1 MARFMDTAVSDNPG
15 TKAELTVRELACT
28 RNDRQLF
35 SGVEF
40 SLRAGEA
47 LRIEGPNGSG
57 KTSLLRLLCG
67 LGLPDAGEIQWC
79 GRNVDDDRA
88 AFLADIGYVGHANGI
103 KPELTAHENL
113 RFASAL
119 GRSKPISSTNDVL
132 AAVGLRHMAD
142 TLCRTLS
149 AGQRRRVALARL
161 LMLEASLWLLDE
173 PLTALDTDAAR
184 QIEAMLRAHLD
195 TGGLLILTTHRP
207 IDLGAHPL
215 KRIVLGV

>member
-1 MARFMDTAVSDNPG
+1 MDTVASDNLVA
-15 TKAELTVRELACT
+15 TAELTARELACT
-28 RNDRQLF
+28 RNERQLF
-35 SGVEF
+35 SGVDF

-47 LRIEGPNGSG
+47 LRIDGPNGSG

-67 LGLPDAGEIQWC
+67 LGLRDAGKVQWR
-79 GRNVDDDRA
+79 GRDVDDDRA

-103 KPELTAHENL
+103 KLELTAHENL

-119 GRSKPISSTNDVL
+119 GRSKPLSTSSHAL
-132 AAVGLRHMAD
+132 AAVGLKTMSD

-161 LMLEASLWLLDE
+161 LMLDARLWLLDE